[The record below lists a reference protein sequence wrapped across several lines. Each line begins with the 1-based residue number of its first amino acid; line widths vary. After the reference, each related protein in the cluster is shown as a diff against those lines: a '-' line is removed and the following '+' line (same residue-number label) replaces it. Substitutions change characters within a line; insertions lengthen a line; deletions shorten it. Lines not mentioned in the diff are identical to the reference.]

1 MVATKLANG
10 GVIILVI
17 GLLLLLLQLY
27 RSFSKMRGKK
37 EDVPKFRSKFASF
50 VDVVIIF
57 IGGILIIFSQLI
69 FWLSAN
75 MRYHIPSAEN
85 QVLGTISTY
94 SHDETYPQLG
104 FQYTPQ
110 GNDEHNQPF
119 RFELSGY
126 KWSVSGEMVDWPE
139 WTSIFSLNQSCKIN
153 SINSSGFTDQDSV
166 RMKGVNIYSIG
177 GGKSKVFDRYDD
189 FGVLFF
195 GIKVKSLV
203 SDTISFYPEHSYVIM
218 ADSTGLVLKERD

>member
-1 MVATKLANG
+1 MVAAKLANG
-10 GVIILVI
+10 GVIVLVI

-37 EDVPKFRSKFASF
+37 EDAPKFRSKFANF

-75 MRYHIPSAEN
+75 MRYHIPCADN
-85 QVLGTISTY
+85 QILGTIMTY

-104 FQYTPQ
+104 FQYTPE
-110 GNDEHNQPF
+110 GNNEQNQPF

-126 KWSVSGEMVDWPE
+126 KWSVSGEVVEWPE
-139 WTSIFSLNQSCKIN
+139 WTSIFDIDRSCKIN
-153 SINSSGFTDQDSV
+153 SINSSGFTEQDSV
-166 RMKGVNIYSIG
+166 RMSGVNIYSIG
-177 GGKSKVFDRYDD
+177 GGKSKIFDRYED

-195 GIKVKSLV
+195 GIKVKPVV
-203 SDTISFYPEHSYVIM
+203 SDTISFYPERSYDIL
-218 ADSTGLVLKERD
+218 ADSTGLILKKPD